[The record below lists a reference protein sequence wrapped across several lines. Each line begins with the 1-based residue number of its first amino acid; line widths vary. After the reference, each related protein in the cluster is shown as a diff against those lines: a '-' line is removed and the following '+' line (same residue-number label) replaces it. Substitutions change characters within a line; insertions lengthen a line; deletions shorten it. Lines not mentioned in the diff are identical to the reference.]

1 MTRTGIYGIY
11 IYISQMGPYLILFF
25 LCILINQEFH
35 FGGWHPQNIPRK
47 KTSHFMT
54 SLVVSSPWF
63 ATNLIIL
70 LNFSTFPTNKSDFKI
85 SLAPPH
91 LAGANAWPRHCLSGI
106 GPRSFWSEQ
115 RSLTIID
122 FFCLFLNTPVKIKGY
137 CIFPLK
143 WVFEI
148 FSHPYPPSK
157 KPMVFRDVTV
167 MAGFSVVSMLGRVM
181 NLDSERRCHW
191 AMNIC
196 FTRQCFTAVT
206 KTSPV
211 LDGQMENQSKAF
223 EIMRP
228 IQIAMIC
235 MYIYI

>member
-11 IYISQMGPYLILFF
+11 IYPKLVHTSFCSSYVYWSTKSSILVGD
-25 LCILINQEFH
+25 IPKTYQE
-35 FGGWHPQNIPRK
+35 K

-70 LNFSTFPTNKSDFKI
+70 LNFSTFPTNKSDFKT

-91 LAGANAWPRHCLSGI
+91 LAGANAWPRHWLSGI
-106 GPRSFWSEQ
+106 GPRSFFLEWTEEFNYS
-115 RSLTIID
+115 
-122 FFCLFLNTPVKIKGY
+122 FCLFLNTPVKIKGY

-143 WVFEI
+143 WEFEI

-196 FTRQCFTAVT
+196 FTRQCFTRQWPKPHQCLMARWKINPT
-206 KTSPV
+206 LLKSCA
-211 LDGQMENQSKAF
+211 QFK
-223 EIMRP
+223 
-228 IQIAMIC
+228 IAMIC
-235 MYIYI
+235 MYI

>member
-1 MTRTGIYGIY
+1 MY
-11 IYISQMGPYLILFF
+11 IDQPRVPY
-25 LCILINQEFH
+25 

-47 KTSHFMT
+47 K
-54 SLVVSSPWF
+54 
-63 ATNLIIL
+63 
-70 LNFSTFPTNKSDFKI
+70 NFSFHDIFGCFITMICHESHNSAKLFHISHDKSDFKT

-122 FFCLFLNTPVKIKGY
+122 SFCRFLNTPVKIKGY

-157 KPMVFRDVTV
+157 VHPWCLGMSQSWLLGIFCGLNAWPQGDELGEWTALPWISVSPGNVSQQWPKP
-167 MAGFSVVSMLGRVM
+167 L
-181 NLDSERRCHW
+181 
-191 AMNIC
+191 
-196 FTRQCFTAVT
+196 
-206 KTSPV
+206 V
-211 LDGQMENQSKAF
+211 LDGHEGDK
-223 EIMRP
+223 IW
-228 IQIAMIC
+228 
-235 MYIYI
+235 IYNSTSRCRC